1 MSEKQPVL
9 MLVKRPDLWGLER
22 LGDYFDLRNAPGPG
36 IRAVVTGGAEG
47 IKAGTIDALPDLEII
62 AVCAVGYDATDVDHA
77 RARGVAVTNT
87 PDVLTD
93 DVADLALALML
104 AASRRIPQH
113 DRYLRAGDWVSRGSA
128 PLTRK
133 LSGRRIGILGLG
145 RIGLAIARRC
155 EPFAGEIAYYNR
167 SPRDDVPYRY
177 APDLVA
183 LAESVDIL
191 VIATSGG
198 KQTAKLVNADV
209 IAALGPDGMLVNIA
223 RGSIVDEDALVMAL
237 AQGRLG
243 SAALDV
249 FAQEPQVPEAL
260 IAMENVVLLPH
271 QGSATAETRAQMGRL
286 TMDNLHAHFG
296 GRPLIT
302 PLW

>member
-1 MSEKQPVL
+1 

-113 DRYLRAGDWVSRGSA
+113 DRYLRDGDWVSRGSA

-198 KQTAKLVNADV
+198 QQTAKLVNADV

-223 RGSIVDEDALVMAL
+223 RGSIVDEDALVTAL

>member
-1 MSEKQPVL
+1 
-9 MLVKRPDLWGLER
+9 
-22 LGDYFDLRNAPGPG
+22 
-36 IRAVVTGGAEG
+36 
-47 IKAGTIDALPDLEII
+47 
-62 AVCAVGYDATDVDHA
+62 VGYDATDVDHA